1 MKKLCIVVPYRDRAD
16 HLSQFV
22 PRIKKTMDDQGI
34 LFELLVVEQENG
46 KPFNRGKLLNVGFHW
61 METEGKREIDYYCFH
76 DVDMLPTESDYS
88 YCENPTHLAAR
99 AEQFGWKLPY
109 NDYFGGVTIFDK
121 GSFLKINGYA
131 NEYWGWGAE
140 DDDVFKRCR
149 KAGVKM
155 SRKNCSYISLLH
167 DHNVDRNEYGRNLSL
182 LDKWEENA
190 KYDGLNTLRYV
201 VKEKIEIDG
210 YKKITV
216 EL

>member
-131 NEYWGWGAE
+131 NEYWGWGA
-140 DDDVFKRCR
+140 V
-149 KAGVKM
+149 
-155 SRKNCSYISLLH
+155 S
-167 DHNVDRNEYGRNLSL
+167 
-182 LDKWEENA
+182 
-190 KYDGLNTLRYV
+190 
-201 VKEKIEIDG
+201 
-210 YKKITV
+210 
-216 EL
+216 